1 MTDPI
6 HCACLFIQG
15 YFRCYSCL
23 AKEVK
28 KMEDC
33 RYIQWCKDEYGECPC
48 EKDNRDCTECDVY
61 DRWALVDED
70 FS

>member
-1 MTDPI
+1 METK
-6 HCACLFIQG
+6 
-15 YFRCYSCL
+15 
-23 AKEVK
+23 KEIK
-28 KMEDC
+28 DC

-48 EKDNRDCTECDVY
+48 EKDHRDCTECDIY